1 MILVLLGTQT
11 HSFTRLLEY
20 VEALNTQEEV
30 IIQKGHTP
38 YEGKYKNFDFSNDL
52 ESYLEKADILI
63 THGGVGS
70 ILLGLEHN
78 CRVIAVPRL
87 LKHQEHVDD
96 HQIEICENLVKKN
109 NILMANKFE
118 ELDEQ
123 IETIK
128 KHKFSPYKSNN
139 KEFNQQLDL
148 IVNDLLKG

>member
-109 NILMANKFE
+109 NILM
-118 ELDEQ
+118 
-123 IETIK
+123 
-128 KHKFSPYKSNN
+128 
-139 KEFNQQLDL
+139 
-148 IVNDLLKG
+148 